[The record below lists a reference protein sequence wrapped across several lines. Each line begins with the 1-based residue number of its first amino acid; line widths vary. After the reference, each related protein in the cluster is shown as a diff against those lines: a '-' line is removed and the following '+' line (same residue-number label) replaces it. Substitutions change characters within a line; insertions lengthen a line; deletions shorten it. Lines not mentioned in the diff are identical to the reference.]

1 MSAIMMDIPDIKGTA
16 VKICKCNYK
25 NDVTGVICTTQQA
38 HMMRRRTSYSK

>member
-16 VKICKCNYK
+16 VKICKYNYK

-38 HMMRRRTSYSK
+38 HNIE